1 MITHRAS
8 VKANLCRSML
18 KLFLRVQDKTT
29 CQARGYQVYSDA
41 SKHGL
46 GCVLMQHGKV
56 VAYASRQLNP
66 YEVNHPTH
74 DLELAVVI
82 FALKIWRH
90 YLYGE
95 TCDIFTDHKSLKYI
109 FTQKELNM
117 RQRRW
122 LELLKDYDARIQ
134 YHPGKANL
142 VADAL
147 SRKNSGSLSCLITSQ
162 SHILRDLEIMGV
174 EICAKHQDGYLASFM
189 VKTTLVSH
197 IKEAQKQDGELW
209 AILQKVGNGKQVD
222 FRVDSDDVVWFHKD
236 V

>member
-1 MITHRAS
+1 
-8 VKANLCRSML
+8 
-18 KLFLRVQDKTT
+18 
-29 CQARGYQVYSDA
+29 
-41 SKHGL
+41 
-46 GCVLMQHGKV
+46 MQHGKV
-56 VAYASRQLNP
+56 VAYASRQLKP
-66 YEVNHPTH
+66 YEVNYPTH
-74 DLELAVVI
+74 DLELAAVI

-147 SRKNSGSLSCLITSQ
+147 SRKNSGSLSCLITTQSQ
-162 SHILRDLEIMGV
+162 IILDLE
-174 EICAKHQDGYLASFM
+174 
-189 VKTTLVSH
+189 
-197 IKEAQKQDGELW
+197 
-209 AILQKVGNGKQVD
+209 
-222 FRVDSDDVVWFHKD
+222 
-236 V
+236 